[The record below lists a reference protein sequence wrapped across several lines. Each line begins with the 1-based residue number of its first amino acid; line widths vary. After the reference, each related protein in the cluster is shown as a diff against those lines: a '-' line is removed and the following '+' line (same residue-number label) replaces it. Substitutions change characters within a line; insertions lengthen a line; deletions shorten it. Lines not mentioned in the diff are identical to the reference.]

1 MAAVSPF
8 PRPSDRQPRSK
19 VSTPVADRQ
28 IPMVTPG
35 DPIDVDSA
43 LVHRQPSMLA
53 AIQLCL
59 QAAGIADKEACLSLG
74 MDAGHW
80 SRILRGDAH
89 FPLHLLGPLMD
100 LCGNEAPLEWLAYH
114 RGYELRPLETE
125 TQRRLREAE
134 ARAAKAEERAAM
146 YAELL
151 VGRGR

>member
-1 MAAVSPF
+1 MAAVSVF
-8 PRPSDRQPRSK
+8 PRAGDRQPRSR
-19 VSTPVADRQ
+19 VSPPVADRQ

-35 DPIDVDSA
+35 DPIDVDPA
-43 LVHRQPSMLA
+43 LVHRQPSLIA

-74 MDAGHW
+74 IDPGHW

-100 LCGNEAPLEWLAYH
+100 MAGNEAPLEWLAH
-114 RGYELRPLETE
+114 SRGYRLDPLETE
-125 TQRRLREAE
+125 LERQVREEQERNAALANENRMLR
-134 ARAAKAEERAAM
+134 
-146 YAELL
+146 ELL

>member
-8 PRPSDRQPRSK
+8 PRGIDRQPSSKSLRSA
-19 VSTPVADRQ
+19 ADRQ

-35 DPIDVDSA
+35 DPIAVDPA
-43 LVHRQPSMLA
+43 LVHRQPSMIA

-74 MDAGHW
+74 IDAAHW
-80 SRILRGDAH
+80 SRMLSGGAH

-100 LCGNEAPLEWLAYH
+100 LAGNEAPLEWLAH
-114 RGYELRPLETE
+114 SRGYELRPLETE
-125 TQRRLREAE
+125 LERQVREEQERNARLADENRLLRE
-134 ARAAKAEERAAM
+134 M
-146 YAELL
+146 L

>member
-1 MAAVSPF
+1 MAAVHTIASAG
-8 PRPSDRQPRSK
+8 DRQPRSR
-19 VSTPVADRQ
+19 VLTGVADRQ

-35 DPIDVDSA
+35 DRIDVDAA
-43 LVHRQPSMLA
+43 LVHRQSSMLA

-59 QAAGIADKEACLSLG
+59 QAAGIADKEAHLALG
-74 MDAGHW
+74 IDAGHW

-100 LCGNEAPLEWLAYH
+100 MAGNEAPLEWLANS

-125 TQRRLREAE
+125 LERQVREEQERNARLADENRML
-134 ARAAKAEERAAM
+134 R
-146 YAELL
+146 ELL